1 MNFKKIHQEILRRSE
16 KYNIIKREIEKNGI
30 IKIQKS
36 KLDLFTFITKTIISQ
51 QISDKAAQSLWKK
64 FCLFFKT
71 EHPNQNNIINKRLLN
86 NALENVGISEKKK
99 SYIRAFYNNSKKN
112 LIEKLEFQ
120 DDEKFASFISRCM
133 SNCAEKINADLQAD
147 ERLVRDMDEAL
158 GSNDTLQQYAS
169 DCFTKHDTDGTGK
182 LSQREAG
189 VAVRYL
195 YTELGTE
202 PPEEAE
208 VNELIV
214 KSQKGE
220 FDNDEEWVQ
229 FFSTMTQH
237 ALEAVEK
244 SVGQRKKL
252 AEAINAMAA
261 DAAWVKQQ
269 SSQSFAAADS
279 DNSVC

>member
-120 DDEKFASFISRCM
+120 DE
-133 SNCAEKINADLQAD
+133 EKIRTSLIKFSGIGNWTCDMVLIFYLNRTNIFPTSDLIIKKTTEKLCILENKRID
-147 ERLVRDMDEAL
+147 
-158 GSNDTLQQYAS
+158 
-169 DCFTKHDTDGTGK
+169 FTNSFSPY
-182 LSQREAG
+182 LS
-189 VAVRYL
+189 
-195 YTELGTE
+195 
-202 PPEEAE
+202 
-208 VNELIV
+208 
-214 KSQKGE
+214 
-220 FDNDEEWVQ
+220 
-229 FFSTMTQH
+229 FFSLHLWKMSKRI
-237 ALEAVEK
+237 L
-244 SVGQRKKL
+244 
-252 AEAINAMAA
+252 
-261 DAAWVKQQ
+261 
-269 SSQSFAAADS
+269 
-279 DNSVC
+279 